1 MGGHGVPFMHFQLLV
16 VTVPISAI
24 KLQGWLRDI
33 LAYQISLQPVEDQRL
48 QRSDASDVAPLSC
61 DELEA

>member
-1 MGGHGVPFMHFQLLV
+1 MHFQLLV

-24 KLQGWLRDI
+24 KLQGRLRDI

-48 QRSDASDVAPLSC
+48 PRSDASDVAPLSC